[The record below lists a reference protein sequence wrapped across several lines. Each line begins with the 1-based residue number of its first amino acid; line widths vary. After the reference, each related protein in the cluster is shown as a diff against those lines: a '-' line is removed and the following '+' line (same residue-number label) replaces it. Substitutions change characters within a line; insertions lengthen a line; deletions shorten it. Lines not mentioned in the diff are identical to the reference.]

1 MKILLLIV
9 FVNVVFYS
17 ISQSPLGINYQ
28 AVLRNSTGGFVANTT
43 VGYKLEIRKT
53 SSTGQVV
60 YSERHTPLSN
70 SQALVNIIIG
80 GGTVIQGSFSTISWG
95 SGPYFLVSSIDFT
108 GGTNYQNFGSQQ
120 LMSVPYALY
129 ANTAGAAINKWLYGT
144 TSPLATLG
152 TAGDYYLNTTNGSVS
167 YNNNGTWGVIGN
179 LTGPQGQV
187 GVTGTQGPSG
197 PTGLTGATGNG
208 ISSVVDNGNGTLT
221 FYFTNGTTFT
231 TSNLTG
237 PTGATGSAG
246 ATGSQGPIGLT
257 GPQGIAGTNG
267 SNGVNGTNGQNSLVK
282 TSVEANGANCSTGG
296 MKLEYGLDANS
307 NGILDLSEINAS
319 LTKYVCNGATGVAGS
334 QGATGPAGVTG
345 SQGPIGSQGPQGA
358 SGTNGTNGSNGT
370 NGQNSL
376 VKTTIESI
384 GVNCTTGG
392 MKLEYGLDA
401 NANGILDL
409 SEINAS
415 LTKYVCNGS
424 AGATGPQG
432 TTGPTGATGPQGQ
445 IGLTGPQGTAGTNGS
460 NGINGSNGQ
469 NSLVKTSVE
478 AIGVNCSNGGMKIE
492 YGLDAN
498 TNGILDLSEINAS
511 LTKYVCNG
519 AIGSTGPQGPAGSL
533 PSGTINQTLH
543 HNGTTWVAN
552 SLITNTGA
560 NVGIGTTNPNSS
572 ALLTVNSTSQGI
584 LLPSMTQAQRN
595 LISAPATGLLVFQTD
610 NTPGFYYFNGT
621 TWVGIGGTSSTNSSG
636 SNPNTL
642 IYTSDGF

>member
-60 YSERHTPLSN
+60 YAERHTPLSN

-144 TSPLATLG
+144 TSPLSTLG

-187 GVTGTQGPSG
+187 GVTGAQGPSG

-221 FYFTNGTTFT
+221 FYITNGTTFT

-358 SGTNGTNGSNGT
+358 AGTNGTNGSNGT

-401 NANGILDL
+401 NTNGILDL

-424 AGATGPQG
+424 AGATGSQG
-432 TTGPTGATGPQGQ
+432 STGPTGATGSQGQ

-478 AIGVNCSNGGMKIE
+478 AVGVNCTTGGMKLE
-492 YGLDAN
+492 YGLDVN
-498 TNGILDLSEINAS
+498 TNGVLDLSEINAS

-519 AIGSTGPQGPAGSL
+519 ATGSTGPQGPAGSL

-572 ALLTVNSTSQGI
+572 AILNVNSTTQGI

-595 LISAPATGLLVFQTD
+595 LISTPATGLLVFQTD

>member
-9 FVNVVFYS
+9 FINVVFYS

-80 GGTVIQGSFSTISWG
+80 GGTVIQGSFSTINWG

-144 TSPLATLG
+144 TSPLSTLG

-167 YNNNGTWGVIGN
+167 YNNNGSWGVIGN

-187 GVTGTQGPSG
+187 GVTGAQGPSG

-237 PTGATGSAG
+237 PTGATGPTGS
-246 ATGSQGPIGLT
+246 TGSQGPIGLT
-257 GPQGIAGTNG
+257 GPQGTAG

-282 TSVEANGANCSTGG
+282 TSVESIGVNCATGG
-296 MKLEYGLDANS
+296 MKLEYGLDGNS
-307 NGILDLSEINAS
+307 NGILDLAEINIT
-319 LTKYVCNGATGVAGS
+319 LTKYVCNGATGS
-334 QGATGPAGVTG
+334 PGATGPAGATG
-345 SQGPIGSQGPQGA
+345 SQGPIGLTGSQGVA
-358 SGTNGTNGSNGT
+358 GTNGSNGT

-392 MKLEYGLDA
+392 IKLEYGLDA
-401 NANGILDL
+401 NTNGILDL

-432 TTGPTGATGPQGQ
+432 STGPTGATGSQGQ

-478 AIGVNCSNGGMKIE
+478 AIGVNCTTGGMKLE
-492 YGLDAN
+492 YGLDVN
-498 TNGILDLSEINAS
+498 TNGVLDLSEINAS

-519 AIGSTGPQGPAGSL
+519 ATGSTGPQGPAGSL

-572 ALLTVNSTSQGI
+572 AILNVNSTTQGI

-595 LISAPATGLLVFQTD
+595 LISTPATGLLVFQTD

>member
-1 MKILLLIV
+1 MKILLLIA

-187 GVTGTQGPSG
+187 GVTGAQGPSG

-358 SGTNGTNGSNGT
+358 AGTNGTNGSNGT

-401 NANGILDL
+401 NTNGILDL

-424 AGATGPQG
+424 AGATGSQG
-432 TTGPTGATGPQGQ
+432 STGPTGATGSQGQ

-478 AIGVNCSNGGMKIE
+478 AVGVNCTTGGMKLE
-492 YGLDAN
+492 YGLDVN
-498 TNGILDLSEINAS
+498 TNGVLDLSEINAS

-519 AIGSTGPQGPAGSL
+519 ATGSTGPQGPAGSL

-572 ALLTVNSTSQGI
+572 AILNVNSTTQGI

-595 LISAPATGLLVFQTD
+595 LISTPATGLLVFQTD